1 MGKRRE
7 RMKRLLQFVIAL
19 SLCVAVASPAFGQE
33 EASPWRLG
41 VHAGAAYS
49 NLNGDVLTSS
59 DATWG
64 PYAGATAE
72 YFFAN
77 SFSVGFEANYLQKG
91 GNNVAFTLPPR
102 DVSTSYIELPLTAGY
117 IFEMAPDWNGRIYTG
132 IDVAFLLSC
141 NVSSSDQEESCDD
154 STLVPN
160 AKSTEWSIPFGVQ
173 LGYDLSGSTLALD
186 LRYSLGLSSTF
197 STSGAG
203 SNLKSRSWQFKLMW
217 FFLGGE

>member
-1 MGKRRE
+1 
-7 RMKRLLQFVIAL
+7 MKRLLQFVIAL
-19 SLCVAVASPAFGQE
+19 SLCVAVASPAFAQE

-91 GNNVAFTLPPR
+91 NKKGLIGNT
-102 DVSTSYIELPLTAGY
+102 E
-117 IFEMAPDWNGRIYTG
+117 FEMSLKYVEIPLILNGYY
-132 IDVAFLLSC
+132 AFNENWLGSLYAGLAMALK
-141 NVSSSDQEESCDD
+141 VSCDVRIND
-154 STLVPN
+154 DPQSDCAQSGLTGE
-160 AKSTEWSIPFGVQ
+160 AESMEWSVPLGGGVVYKFPGKNSLLRLDVRYSIGLSDVVKTLNVTTRTWEFI
-173 LGYDLSGSTLALD
+173 LGYGF
-186 LRYSLGLSSTF
+186 GI
-197 STSGAG
+197 
-203 SNLKSRSWQFKLMW
+203 
-217 FFLGGE
+217 